1 LEVSYEQLRLLDA
14 PPPQIREVMD
24 LPTAMLPATRLSH
37 VGPRGLSDSEVLSLI
52 LNGRSTSD
60 LLDLATRLLTECGG
74 WLGLQR
80 TSPVDLMRIGQM
92 GPARIAQVVAA
103 LEAGR
108 RLALS
113 EVLARKQIKSPADV
127 APIFQAD
134 IGGEDREILAVL
146 CVDTKNRVT
155 HYERVYVGTVNCTNV
170 RMSEIFRAAVQ
181 RNSPAIIVGHN
192 HPSQDC
198 SPSGEDITVTKQL
211 MEAGQVVEID
221 VLDHLVVS
229 ATGYVSI
236 REKMIS

>member
-1 LEVSYEQLRLLDA
+1 MYEQLQLLDA
-14 PPPQIREVMD
+14 PPQQIREVMD
-24 LPTAMLPATRLSH
+24 LPTAMLPAARLSH
-37 VGPRGLSDSEVLSLI
+37 VGPRGLSDSEVLALI
-52 LNGRSTSD
+52 LNGRATSEV
-60 LLDLATRLLTECGG
+60 LTLATRLLTECGG

-80 TSPVDLMRIGQM
+80 SAPVDLLKIGQM
-92 GPARIAQVVAA
+92 GPARIAQVLAA

-108 RLALS
+108 RMALS
-113 EVLARKQIKSPADV
+113 EVLARKQIKSPADA

-134 IGGEDREILAVL
+134 IGSEDREILAVI

-170 RMSEIFRAAVQ
+170 RMSEIFRTAVQ
-181 RNSPAIIVGHN
+181 RNSPAILVGHN

-198 SPSGEDITVTKQL
+198 TPSWDDQLVTKRM
-211 MEAGQVVEID
+211 MEAGQVIEID

-236 REKMIS
+236 REKTIS